1 MQNFK
6 DILLKMKTEWL
17 KNKILHTWETFYIF
31 ILSYCILTCLLKFSG
46 FFPFILSLILCFI
59 IQYTYVKYFIKQ
71 NINIDKTVE

>member
-31 ILSYCILTCLLKFSG
+31 ILSYGYPAYRVDVCYEEATSYLT
-46 FFPFILSLILCFI
+46 
-59 IQYTYVKYFIKQ
+59 
-71 NINIDKTVE
+71 